1 MARQITGA
9 VIEEL
14 NAPFK
19 LETLEVDDQPKAHEV
34 LVHIVASGIC
44 HSDEAVRNGSA
55 GDYPYPGVV
64 GHEGA
69 GIVEK
74 VGSSV
79 TTVKEG
85 DHVILSYDYDGTCQ
99 NCLTGHPSSCVNWGQ
114 LNFAGVRPDGSVAF
128 TREDGSPIHNFFNQS
143 SFTTET
149 LVQERNVTVID
160 KDIDLRKVGPLG
172 CGFVTGSGTVFNG
185 LDPEEGSTIVIVGT
199 GAVGSAALMAAKIKG
214 CSKIICVDIH
224 DSRLE
229 MAKELGATDT
239 INSLN
244 EDWVKKVKELTNGQG
259 VNYAIDTT
267 GISAIMHQAITALA
281 SGGHLAPIAVTAKTL
296 EFLPWNEITAL
307 QKHIDGVLM
316 GDAVPQLG
324 IQTLIDFW
332 KAGDFPFD
340 KLEKF
345 YTFEQV
351 NEANKASNDGSVIKP
366 VMIIDNSYKP
376 GE

>member
-1 MARQITGA
+1 MAKRITGA
-9 VIEEL
+9 VIEKL
-14 NAPFK
+14 NAEFK
-19 LETLEVDDQPKAHEV
+19 LESLEVDDQPKAHEV
-34 LVHIVASGIC
+34 LVHVVVSGIC
-44 HSDEAVRNGSA
+44 HTDEAVRNGSA
-55 GDYPYPGVV
+55 GEYPYPGVV

-74 VGSSV
+74 VGSQAS
-79 TTVKEG
+79 TVKVG
-85 DHVILSYDYDGTCQ
+85 DHVILSYDYDGTCH
-99 NCLTGHPSSCVNWGQ
+99 NCLTGHPSSCINWAK
-114 LNFAGVRPDGSVAF
+114 LNKTGTRPDGSFAF
-128 TREDGSPIHNFFNQS
+128 TRDDGSPIHNFFNQS

-185 LDPEEGSTIVIVGT
+185 LKPKEGDTIAIVGT
-199 GAVGSAALMAAKIKG
+199 GAVGSGALMAAKIKG

-239 INSLN
+239 INSLKEN
-244 EDWVKKVKELTNGQG
+244 WVDKVKELTNGEG
-259 VNYAIDTT
+259 VNFAIDTT

-296 EFLPWNEITAL
+296 EFMPWNELTAL
-307 QKHIDGVLM
+307 QKHVDSVLM
-316 GDAVPQLG
+316 GDAIPQLAL
-324 IQTLIDFW
+324 QKLINFW
-332 KAGDFPFD
+332 KAGQFPFD

-345 YTFEQV
+345 YTFEQI

-366 VMIIDNSYKP
+366 VMIIDQDYKP